1 MEFVSP
7 SWTSLTRPS
16 RSDVSSQFSSKMI
29 LQAYK
34 RAAESCPE
42 QLTAWE
48 GLQKFYEKQKPS
60 DTDHY
65 LSVLLKLSQ
74 FHQDD
79 ASKFYDVSQKL
90 AQLQLERQD
99 LEGAV
104 ETLQKQAET
113 CKEDREKY
121 TDSLATIT
129 KILTQQASLSDDLT
143 SVLVGVLE
151 ASVTDNQTPTNM
163 ENLKH
168 LIKLYYKIK
177 DISSLVKTAVK
188 MTSLFPENVYPL
200 EWLCKVYLE
209 SVAGLWQVEETLDNV
224 QTHSAALLRFS
235 PGNSLAVLAQGAS
248 HFQQG
253 KYPDSVA
260 SLRTGTEGLSP
271 NIYGKFLLC
280 RAQAELRDYSGLEV
294 SATEALRLT
303 SKIKNT
309 LKRREVE
316 DYLRLNLVM
325 ALYSQLSREKIK
337 KAKAVIETSGDVE
350 GKDFTLVS
358 AKIFATL
365 GEADKAK
372 ELIENSSGDFSD
384 HEKCLVNALLCRSAG
399 DHEGFILQ
407 MRNILSEDPD
417 NFEVLVLLGEK
428 LYEESDVNGSLSLF
442 LRAAKLNSSHWLPFL
457 YLGQLYEN
465 QGEAGLEKARKC
477 YQKSLQLSGDW
488 SEDAALRLS
497 DIYRKMGRHEDN
509 LALLSRVTGEQGV
522 RGGVWAWLRLGVHY
536 LDCQQAGRAV
546 ISLQAALRSDPT
558 NLTCWEA
565 LADAYM
571 ARGSFVAARKGFEKV
586 LSMDSD
592 NVYSRLMIA
601 DIKQRLGHHHDA
613 VTDYEY
619 LLEASPNYLP
629 ALRGLGETYLAMAV
643 QYQQQFVDDNVL
655 DCVTSGLAVL
665 TRAAVVRSELAGTW
679 RLLGETCGLVT
690 SLRKT
695 ARLRVPSLLVRPGA
709 SSQEEEELGWRDVVE
724 LGVRCYTK
732 ALVLDQDSANTW
744 HDLAILQSALDQL
757 DAAKSSLRRSLS
769 LEVGQA
775 LTWLS
780 LGLVS
785 ARSEDWALAQHCFV
799 KSLQLENSAT
809 CWTNL
814 GVIYLHLGEHS
825 LANKAF
831 KEAQNAEPD
840 YIRCWTGQGL
850 LAEITGVKSE
860 CMDIFR
866 HCTFLGPEPE
876 SARGYSDWVC
886 SSLESRERGERLEPH
901 NKYILDK
908 MHGVVVG
915 VDSLTA
921 YTRRFPHD
929 VTALVQLG
937 VLYER
942 LGLTRSAQEVTAA
955 ALSLATRQEERD
967 KILANLGRILIRLER
982 SEEAAA
988 CLTSVSRPTLYSQLG
1003 LAMAQY
1009 KLSNYQ
1015 ASYQAY
1021 ESCLHQLADNDGL
1034 KSHILVAMGSLA
1046 YKVEGMEAA
1055 KTLLFQSCQLSPPS
1069 VRGLFALCV
1078 IGVQHSDMNLI
1089 EAALSEMSPHEND
1102 PRFAPDIAFLRASIM
1117 VLKGEV
1123 QAAKRSLL
1131 SFIHRRP
1138 WLAQL
1143 WSHLSLFLLQNSPKD
1158 AKFAARLASK
1168 AGVMRQGSGEGEEG
1182 GVDNL
1187 VVGVVAMMMAGDG
1200 AGSLKRASQACHQF
1214 PHLAESWAVLVAAAR
1229 LSSGPAGKGWVGGA
1243 LSHVVRLGQDNEPLT
1258 QWAVRVSDTL

>member
-1 MEFVSP
+1 
-7 SWTSLTRPS
+7 
-16 RSDVSSQFSSKMI
+16 MI

-74 FHQDD
+74 FHQND

-113 CKEDREKY
+113 CKEDKEKY

-188 MTSLFPENVYPL
+188 MTSVFPENVYPL

-209 SVAGLWQVEETLDNV
+209 SVAGLWKVEDTLDNV
-224 QTHSAALLRFS
+224 ETHSAALLRFS

-253 KYPDSVA
+253 KFPDSVA

-399 DHEGFILQ
+399 DHEGFVLQ

-488 SEDAALRLS
+488 SEEAALRLS

-571 ARGSFVAARKGFEKV
+571 ARGSFVAARKAFEKV
-586 LSMDSD
+586 LSVEGE

-601 DIKQRLGHHHDA
+601 DIKQRLGHHQEA
-613 VTDYEY
+613 VSDYHT
-619 LLEASPNYLP
+619 LLSTSPDYLP
-629 ALRGLGETYLAMAV
+629 ALRGLGETCLAMAA
-643 QYQQQFVDDNVL
+643 QYLHQFVDGNVL

-665 TRAAVVRSELAGTW
+665 TRAAVVKSDLPGTW
-679 RLLGETCGLVT
+679 RLLGETCGLLASLSQT
-690 SLRKT
+690 SQVK
-695 ARLRVPSLLVRPGA
+695 VPGLLVRPGA
-709 SSQEEEELGWRDVVE
+709 DQGEEEVLTRQEVLEV
-724 LGVRCYTK
+724 GVRCYTK
-732 ALVLDQDSANTW
+732 ALVLDQDSHSTW
-744 HDLAILQSALDQL
+744 HDLALLQASLGQL
-757 DAAKSSLRRSLS
+757 EAAAASLRKCLS
-769 LEVGQA
+769 LESGEAQYWA
-775 LTWLS
+775 S
-780 LGLVS
+780 LGVVE
-785 ARSEDWALAQHCFV
+785 ARREDWARSQHCLV
-799 KSLQLENSAT
+799 KSLQLENSAI

-814 GVIYLHLGEHS
+814 GVLYLNLAEHG

-840 YIRCWTGQGL
+840 YIRGWTGQGL
-850 LAEITGVKSE
+850 LAEITGVTSE

-886 SSLESRERGERLEPH
+886 SSLQSQVRGERVEPH

-908 MHGVVVG
+908 MHGVTVA

-929 VTALVQLG
+929 VTALVELG
-937 VLYER
+937 VLYEKV
-942 LGLTRSAQEVTAA
+942 GLTRSAREVTAS
-955 ALSLATRQEERD
+955 ALAQVTEQEERD
-967 KILANLGRILIRLER
+967 KILANLGRILTKLER
-982 SEEAAA
+982 CEEAVA
-988 CLTSVSRPTLYSQLG
+988 CFTSISSQTLYSQLG

-1021 ESCLHQLADNDGL
+1021 EACLHQLANTDGL

-1046 YKVEGMEAA
+1046 YKVEGMPAA

-1089 EAALSEMSPHEND
+1089 EAALSEMCPHEND
-1102 PRFAPDIAFLRASIM
+1102 PRFAADIAFLRASIL
-1117 VLKGEV
+1117 VLKGDV
-1123 QAAKRSLL
+1123 QGAKRSLL
-1131 SFIHRRP
+1131 CFLHKQP
-1138 WLAQL
+1138 WLAKL

-1158 AKFAARLASK
+1158 AKFAARLACK
-1168 AGVMRQGSGEGEEG
+1168 AGVMRQGEACEGEERE
-1182 GVDNL
+1182 GVESL
-1187 VVGVVAMMMAGDG
+1187 VVGVVALIMAGGDRE
-1200 AGSLKRASQACHQF
+1200 ASLKAASKACHQF

-1229 LSSGPAGKGWVGGA
+1229 LGSSPAPAWLPRVVEQLVEKSGG
-1243 LSHVVRLGQDNEPLT
+1243 RNNQPLT
-1258 QWAVRVSDTL
+1258 EWAGRVAATL